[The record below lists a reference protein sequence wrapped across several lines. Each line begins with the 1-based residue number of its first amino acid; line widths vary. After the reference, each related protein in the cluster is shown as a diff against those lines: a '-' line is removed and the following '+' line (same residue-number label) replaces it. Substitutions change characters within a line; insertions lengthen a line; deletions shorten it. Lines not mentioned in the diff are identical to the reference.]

1 MTRYRKRGTE
11 VEALRWTLDIA
22 APRWFLDLVTLGK
35 IRYDARLSE
44 FGDLTISVLR
54 IDPPSG
60 KGNPLV
66 ANVGDWIV
74 RNGRGE
80 VFPMT
85 AEKFAE
91 TYEAVDDRSGR
102 ERILALLTD
111 AFGDDGDFF
120 VRDVRAAFDGEK
132 IR

>member
-11 VEALRWTLDIA
+11 VDAFRWLGVHFPPVWFAEAVSLDKARIRGESDLRQ
-22 APRWFLDLVTLGK
+22 
-35 IRYDARLSE
+35 
-44 FGDLTISVLR
+44 VLL
-54 IDPPSG
+54 DPPSG